1 MGVKNDITIIRLILG
16 HWAGKLSEPEKKE
29 LDNWLAQ
36 SEKHR
41 IYFQKW
47 CDDER
52 QNELLSKIGCYDPG
66 EGWQQVVRKRNMRR
80 NRRWWL
86 VAAAS
91 VAILFGGLAVYR
103 YSKIPVSLPLASE
116 ETSIYP
122 GKRMARL
129 ITPSGET
136 VLLDTLRQ
144 TDTQQMK
151 LHNDQGRVV
160 IQAAC
165 GDANGDQPVY
175 HCLEVPRGGEFSFL
189 LPDSTTVFLNA
200 ESRLRFPDRFVPGSE
215 RIVYLSGEAYFDV
228 KRDPRSPFLV
238 CLEHSAVKVTGT
250 SFNVKAY
257 PDDTNEATTLIS
269 GTVSMGIG
277 TTEQWIVLKPGEQG
291 YYDATRKTLL
301 QQTVDVNYYTA
312 WKDGVFAFYRQPLEE
327 VMKTLG
333 CWYLFDTHYQN
344 EALKSILY
352 TGKINRHASI
362 RECFL
367 HTFELTGRTYI
378 RHKRKRRL
386 LSGENKKSNRF
397 FLHKNRLQTC
407 INNLQIVLTQQ
418 IYEKKQSVVAGLEKI
433 PVACNKVSRR

>member
-29 LDNWLAQ
+29 LDNWLEQ

-41 IYFQKW
+41 VYFQKW
-47 CDDER
+47 CNDER
-52 QNELLSKIGCYDPG
+52 QDELLSKIGCYDPG

-291 YYDATRKTLL
+291 YYDATRKTLS

-362 RECFL
+362 REVL
-367 HTFELTGRTYI
+367 HTFELMDELTFDIKGKEVIVR
-378 RHKRKRRL
+378 RK
-386 LSGENKKSNRF
+386 
-397 FLHKNRLQTC
+397 
-407 INNLQIVLTQQ
+407 
-418 IYEKKQSVVAGLEKI
+418 
-433 PVACNKVSRR
+433 

>member
-175 HCLEVPRGGEFSFL
+175 HCLEVPRSGEFSFL

-200 ESRLRFPDRFVPGSE
+200 ERRLRFPDRFVPGSE

-362 RECFL
+362 REVL
-367 HTFELTGRTYI
+367 HTFELMDELTFDIKGKEVIVR
-378 RHKRKRRL
+378 RK
-386 LSGENKKSNRF
+386 
-397 FLHKNRLQTC
+397 
-407 INNLQIVLTQQ
+407 
-418 IYEKKQSVVAGLEKI
+418 
-433 PVACNKVSRR
+433 

>member
-1 MGVKNDITIIRLILG
+1 MGVKNDTTIIRLILG

-29 LDNWLAQ
+29 LDNWLEQ

-41 IYFQKW
+41 VYFQKW
-47 CDDER
+47 CNDER
-52 QNELLSKIGCYDPG
+52 QDELLSKIGCYDPG

-129 ITPSGET
+129 ITPSGEA

-144 TDTQQMK
+144 TEIQQMK

-352 TGKINRHASI
+352 TGKIYRHASI
-362 RECFL
+362 REVL
-367 HTFELTGRTYI
+367 HTFELMDELTFDIKGKEVIVR
-378 RHKRKRRL
+378 RK
-386 LSGENKKSNRF
+386 
-397 FLHKNRLQTC
+397 
-407 INNLQIVLTQQ
+407 
-418 IYEKKQSVVAGLEKI
+418 
-433 PVACNKVSRR
+433 

>member
-362 RECFL
+362 REVL
-367 HTFELTGRTYI
+367 HTFELMDELTFDIKGKEVILR
-378 RHKRKRRL
+378 RK
-386 LSGENKKSNRF
+386 
-397 FLHKNRLQTC
+397 
-407 INNLQIVLTQQ
+407 
-418 IYEKKQSVVAGLEKI
+418 
-433 PVACNKVSRR
+433 

>member
-151 LHNDQGRVV
+151 LHNDQGRGV

-291 YYDATRKTLL
+291 YYDATRETLL

-362 RECFL
+362 REVL
-367 HTFELTGRTYI
+367 HTFELMDELTFDIKGKEVIVR
-378 RHKRKRRL
+378 RK
-386 LSGENKKSNRF
+386 
-397 FLHKNRLQTC
+397 
-407 INNLQIVLTQQ
+407 
-418 IYEKKQSVVAGLEKI
+418 
-433 PVACNKVSRR
+433 

>member
-103 YSKIPVSLPLASE
+103 YSKITVSLPLASE

-291 YYDATRKTLL
+291 YYDATRETLL

-362 RECFL
+362 REVL
-367 HTFELTGRTYI
+367 HTFELMDELTFDIKGKEVIVR
-378 RHKRKRRL
+378 RK
-386 LSGENKKSNRF
+386 
-397 FLHKNRLQTC
+397 
-407 INNLQIVLTQQ
+407 
-418 IYEKKQSVVAGLEKI
+418 
-433 PVACNKVSRR
+433 

>member
-238 CLEHSAVKVTGT
+238 CLEHSVVKVTGT

-291 YYDATRKTLL
+291 YYDATRKTLS

-333 CWYLFDTHYQN
+333 RWYLFDTHYQN

-362 RECFL
+362 REVL
-367 HTFELTGRTYI
+367 HTFELMDELTFDIKGKEVIVR
-378 RHKRKRRL
+378 RK
-386 LSGENKKSNRF
+386 
-397 FLHKNRLQTC
+397 
-407 INNLQIVLTQQ
+407 
-418 IYEKKQSVVAGLEKI
+418 
-433 PVACNKVSRR
+433 

>member
-66 EGWQQVVRKRNMRR
+66 EVWQQVVRKRNMRR

-362 RECFL
+362 REVL
-367 HTFELTGRTYI
+367 HTFELMDELTFDIKGKEVIVR
-378 RHKRKRRL
+378 RK
-386 LSGENKKSNRF
+386 
-397 FLHKNRLQTC
+397 
-407 INNLQIVLTQQ
+407 
-418 IYEKKQSVVAGLEKI
+418 
-433 PVACNKVSRR
+433 

>member
-269 GTVSMGIG
+269 GTVSVGIG

-362 RECFL
+362 REVL
-367 HTFELTGRTYI
+367 HTFELMDELTFDIKGKEVIVR
-378 RHKRKRRL
+378 RK
-386 LSGENKKSNRF
+386 
-397 FLHKNRLQTC
+397 
-407 INNLQIVLTQQ
+407 
-418 IYEKKQSVVAGLEKI
+418 
-433 PVACNKVSRR
+433 

>member
-52 QNELLSKIGCYDPG
+52 QNELLSKIRCYDPG

-129 ITPSGET
+129 ITPSGEA

-144 TDTQQMK
+144 TEIQQMK

-362 RECFL
+362 REVL
-367 HTFELTGRTYI
+367 HTFELMDELTFDIKGKEVIVR
-378 RHKRKRRL
+378 RK
-386 LSGENKKSNRF
+386 
-397 FLHKNRLQTC
+397 
-407 INNLQIVLTQQ
+407 
-418 IYEKKQSVVAGLEKI
+418 
-433 PVACNKVSRR
+433 

>member
-362 RECFL
+362 REVL
-367 HTFELTGRTYI
+367 HTFELMDELTFDINGKEVIVR
-378 RHKRKRRL
+378 RK
-386 LSGENKKSNRF
+386 
-397 FLHKNRLQTC
+397 
-407 INNLQIVLTQQ
+407 
-418 IYEKKQSVVAGLEKI
+418 
-433 PVACNKVSRR
+433 

>member
-80 NRRWWL
+80 NRRWGL

-362 RECFL
+362 REVL
-367 HTFELTGRTYI
+367 HTFELMDELTFDIKGKEVIVR
-378 RHKRKRRL
+378 RK
-386 LSGENKKSNRF
+386 
-397 FLHKNRLQTC
+397 
-407 INNLQIVLTQQ
+407 
-418 IYEKKQSVVAGLEKI
+418 
-433 PVACNKVSRR
+433 

>member
-333 CWYLFDTHYQN
+333 RWYLFDTHYQN

-362 RECFL
+362 REVL
-367 HTFELTGRTYI
+367 HTFELMDELTFDIKGKEVIVR
-378 RHKRKRRL
+378 RK
-386 LSGENKKSNRF
+386 
-397 FLHKNRLQTC
+397 
-407 INNLQIVLTQQ
+407 
-418 IYEKKQSVVAGLEKI
+418 
-433 PVACNKVSRR
+433 

>member
-16 HWAGKLSEPEKKE
+16 HWARKLSEPENKE

-362 RECFL
+362 REVL
-367 HTFELTGRTYI
+367 HTFELMDELTFDIKGKEVIVR
-378 RHKRKRRL
+378 RK
-386 LSGENKKSNRF
+386 
-397 FLHKNRLQTC
+397 
-407 INNLQIVLTQQ
+407 
-418 IYEKKQSVVAGLEKI
+418 
-433 PVACNKVSRR
+433 

>member
-103 YSKIPVSLPLASE
+103 YYKIPVSLPLASE

-362 RECFL
+362 REVL
-367 HTFELTGRTYI
+367 HTFELMDELTFDIKGKEVIVR
-378 RHKRKRRL
+378 RK
-386 LSGENKKSNRF
+386 
-397 FLHKNRLQTC
+397 
-407 INNLQIVLTQQ
+407 
-418 IYEKKQSVVAGLEKI
+418 
-433 PVACNKVSRR
+433 

>member
-41 IYFQKW
+41 VYFQKW
-47 CDDER
+47 CNDER

-129 ITPSGET
+129 ITPSGEA

-362 RECFL
+362 REVL
-367 HTFELTGRTYI
+367 HTFELMDELTFDIKGKEVIVR
-378 RHKRKRRL
+378 RK
-386 LSGENKKSNRF
+386 
-397 FLHKNRLQTC
+397 
-407 INNLQIVLTQQ
+407 
-418 IYEKKQSVVAGLEKI
+418 
-433 PVACNKVSRR
+433 

>member
-291 YYDATRKTLL
+291 YYDATRETLL

-362 RECFL
+362 REVL
-367 HTFELTGRTYI
+367 HTFELMDELTFDIKGKKVIVR
-378 RHKRKRRL
+378 RK
-386 LSGENKKSNRF
+386 
-397 FLHKNRLQTC
+397 
-407 INNLQIVLTQQ
+407 
-418 IYEKKQSVVAGLEKI
+418 
-433 PVACNKVSRR
+433 

>member
-215 RIVYLSGEAYFDV
+215 RIVYLSSEAYFDV

-352 TGKINRHASI
+352 MGKINRHASI
-362 RECFL
+362 REVL
-367 HTFELTGRTYI
+367 HTFELMDELTFDIKGKEVIVR
-378 RHKRKRRL
+378 RK
-386 LSGENKKSNRF
+386 
-397 FLHKNRLQTC
+397 
-407 INNLQIVLTQQ
+407 
-418 IYEKKQSVVAGLEKI
+418 
-433 PVACNKVSRR
+433 

>member
-1 MGVKNDITIIRLILG
+1 MGVKNDTTIIRLILG

-29 LDNWLAQ
+29 LDNWLEQ

-41 IYFQKW
+41 VYFQKW
-47 CDDER
+47 CNDER
-52 QNELLSKIGCYDPG
+52 QDELLSKIGCYDPG

-291 YYDATRKTLL
+291 YYDATRKTLS

-333 CWYLFDTHYQN
+333 RWYLFDTHYQN

-362 RECFL
+362 REVL
-367 HTFELTGRTYI
+367 HTFELMDELTFDIKGKEVIVR
-378 RHKRKRRL
+378 RK
-386 LSGENKKSNRF
+386 
-397 FLHKNRLQTC
+397 
-407 INNLQIVLTQQ
+407 
-418 IYEKKQSVVAGLEKI
+418 
-433 PVACNKVSRR
+433 

>member
-238 CLEHSAVKVTGT
+238 YLEHSAVKVTGT

-362 RECFL
+362 REVL
-367 HTFELTGRTYI
+367 HTFELMDELTFDIKGKEVIVR
-378 RHKRKRRL
+378 RK
-386 LSGENKKSNRF
+386 
-397 FLHKNRLQTC
+397 
-407 INNLQIVLTQQ
+407 
-418 IYEKKQSVVAGLEKI
+418 
-433 PVACNKVSRR
+433 

>member
-129 ITPSGET
+129 ITPSGEA

-144 TDTQQMK
+144 TEIQQMK

-352 TGKINRHASI
+352 TGKIYRHASI
-362 RECFL
+362 REVL
-367 HTFELTGRTYI
+367 HTFELMDELTFDIKGKEVIVR
-378 RHKRKRRL
+378 RK
-386 LSGENKKSNRF
+386 
-397 FLHKNRLQTC
+397 
-407 INNLQIVLTQQ
+407 
-418 IYEKKQSVVAGLEKI
+418 
-433 PVACNKVSRR
+433 

>member
-29 LDNWLAQ
+29 LDNWLEQ

-41 IYFQKW
+41 VYFQKW
-47 CDDER
+47 CNDER
-52 QNELLSKIGCYDPG
+52 QDELLSKIGCYDPG

-257 PDDTNEATTLIS
+257 SDDTNETTTLIS

-291 YYDATRKTLL
+291 HYDVTRKTLS
-301 QQTVDVNYYTA
+301 QQTVDVSYYTA

-362 RECFL
+362 REVL
-367 HTFELTGRTYI
+367 HTFELMDELTFDIKGKEVIVR
-378 RHKRKRRL
+378 RK
-386 LSGENKKSNRF
+386 
-397 FLHKNRLQTC
+397 
-407 INNLQIVLTQQ
+407 
-418 IYEKKQSVVAGLEKI
+418 
-433 PVACNKVSRR
+433 

>member
-66 EGWQQVVRKRNMRR
+66 DGWQQVVRKRNMRR

-116 ETSIYP
+116 ETSLYP

-362 RECFL
+362 REVL
-367 HTFELTGRTYI
+367 HTFELMDELTFDIKGKEVIVR
-378 RHKRKRRL
+378 RK
-386 LSGENKKSNRF
+386 
-397 FLHKNRLQTC
+397 
-407 INNLQIVLTQQ
+407 
-418 IYEKKQSVVAGLEKI
+418 
-433 PVACNKVSRR
+433 

>member
-312 WKDGVFAFYRQPLEE
+312 GKDGVFAFYRQPLEE

-362 RECFL
+362 REVL
-367 HTFELTGRTYI
+367 HTFELMDELTFDIKGKEVIVR
-378 RHKRKRRL
+378 RK
-386 LSGENKKSNRF
+386 
-397 FLHKNRLQTC
+397 
-407 INNLQIVLTQQ
+407 
-418 IYEKKQSVVAGLEKI
+418 
-433 PVACNKVSRR
+433 

>member
-91 VAILFGGLAVYR
+91 VAILFGELAVYR

-352 TGKINRHASI
+352 TGKIYRHASI
-362 RECFL
+362 REVL
-367 HTFELTGRTYI
+367 HTFELMDELTFDIKGKEVIVR
-378 RHKRKRRL
+378 RK
-386 LSGENKKSNRF
+386 
-397 FLHKNRLQTC
+397 
-407 INNLQIVLTQQ
+407 
-418 IYEKKQSVVAGLEKI
+418 
-433 PVACNKVSRR
+433 

>member
-151 LHNDQGRVV
+151 LHNDQGRMV

-362 RECFL
+362 REVL
-367 HTFELTGRTYI
+367 HTFELMDELTFDIKGKEVIVR
-378 RHKRKRRL
+378 RK
-386 LSGENKKSNRF
+386 
-397 FLHKNRLQTC
+397 
-407 INNLQIVLTQQ
+407 
-418 IYEKKQSVVAGLEKI
+418 
-433 PVACNKVSRR
+433 

>member
-1 MGVKNDITIIRLILG
+1 MVVKNDITIIRLILG

-52 QNELLSKIGCYDPG
+52 QNELLSKIRCYDPG

-352 TGKINRHASI
+352 MGKINRHASI
-362 RECFL
+362 REVL
-367 HTFELTGRTYI
+367 HTFELMDELTFDIKGKEVIVR
-378 RHKRKRRL
+378 RK
-386 LSGENKKSNRF
+386 
-397 FLHKNRLQTC
+397 
-407 INNLQIVLTQQ
+407 
-418 IYEKKQSVVAGLEKI
+418 
-433 PVACNKVSRR
+433 

>member
-66 EGWQQVVRKRNMRR
+66 EGWQQGVRKRNMRR
-80 NRRWWL
+80 NRRWL

-362 RECFL
+362 REVL
-367 HTFELTGRTYI
+367 HTFELMDELTFDIKGKEVIVR
-378 RHKRKRRL
+378 RK
-386 LSGENKKSNRF
+386 
-397 FLHKNRLQTC
+397 
-407 INNLQIVLTQQ
+407 
-418 IYEKKQSVVAGLEKI
+418 
-433 PVACNKVSRR
+433 

>member
-333 CWYLFDTHYQN
+333 RWYLFDTHYQN

-352 TGKINRHASI
+352 TGKIYRHASI
-362 RECFL
+362 REVL
-367 HTFELTGRTYI
+367 HTFELMDELTFDIKGKEVIVR
-378 RHKRKRRL
+378 RK
-386 LSGENKKSNRF
+386 
-397 FLHKNRLQTC
+397 
-407 INNLQIVLTQQ
+407 
-418 IYEKKQSVVAGLEKI
+418 
-433 PVACNKVSRR
+433 

>member
-116 ETSIYP
+116 ETSLYP

-136 VLLDTLRQ
+136 VLLDTLRL
-144 TDTQQMK
+144 TDTQHMK
-151 LHNDQGRVV
+151 LHYDQGRVV

-277 TTEQWIVLKPGEQG
+277 TTEQWIVLKTGEQG
-291 YYDATRKTLL
+291 YYDATRKSLFQL
-301 QQTVDVNYYTA
+301 TVDVNYYTA

-362 RECFL
+362 REVL
-367 HTFELTGRTYI
+367 HTFELMDELTFDIKGKEVIVR
-378 RHKRKRRL
+378 RK
-386 LSGENKKSNRF
+386 
-397 FLHKNRLQTC
+397 
-407 INNLQIVLTQQ
+407 
-418 IYEKKQSVVAGLEKI
+418 
-433 PVACNKVSRR
+433 

>member
-215 RIVYLSGEAYFDV
+215 RIVYLSDEAYFDV

-362 RECFL
+362 REVL
-367 HTFELTGRTYI
+367 HTFELMDELTFDIKGKEVIVR
-378 RHKRKRRL
+378 RK
-386 LSGENKKSNRF
+386 
-397 FLHKNRLQTC
+397 
-407 INNLQIVLTQQ
+407 
-418 IYEKKQSVVAGLEKI
+418 
-433 PVACNKVSRR
+433 

>member
-41 IYFQKW
+41 VYFQKW
-47 CDDER
+47 CNDER

-129 ITPSGET
+129 ITPSGEA

-189 LPDSTTVFLNA
+189 LPVSTTVFLNA

-291 YYDATRKTLL
+291 YYDATRKTLS

-362 RECFL
+362 REVL
-367 HTFELTGRTYI
+367 HTFELMDELTFDIKGKEVIVR
-378 RHKRKRRL
+378 RK
-386 LSGENKKSNRF
+386 
-397 FLHKNRLQTC
+397 
-407 INNLQIVLTQQ
+407 
-418 IYEKKQSVVAGLEKI
+418 
-433 PVACNKVSRR
+433 

>member
-291 YYDATRKTLL
+291 YYDATRETLL

-362 RECFL
+362 REVL
-367 HTFELTGRTYI
+367 HTFELMDELTFDIKGKGVIVR
-378 RHKRKRRL
+378 RK
-386 LSGENKKSNRF
+386 
-397 FLHKNRLQTC
+397 
-407 INNLQIVLTQQ
+407 
-418 IYEKKQSVVAGLEKI
+418 
-433 PVACNKVSRR
+433 

>member
-362 RECFL
+362 PGGLAHLRAD
-367 HTFELTGRTYI
+367 GRTYI
-378 RHKRKRRL
+378 RHKRK
-386 LSGENKKSNRF
+386 GGYC
-397 FLHKNRLQTC
+397 Q
-407 INNLQIVLTQQ
+407 
-418 IYEKKQSVVAGLEKI
+418 EKI
-433 PVACNKVSRR
+433 KKATASSCTRTGCKLV

>member
-1 MGVKNDITIIRLILG
+1 MGVKNDIIIIRLILG

-29 LDNWLAQ
+29 LDNWLEQ

-41 IYFQKW
+41 VYFQKW
-47 CDDER
+47 CNDER
-52 QNELLSKIGCYDPG
+52 QDELLSKIGCYDPG

-129 ITPSGET
+129 ITPSGEA

-291 YYDATRKTLL
+291 YYDATRKTLS

-362 RECFL
+362 REVL
-367 HTFELTGRTYI
+367 HTFELMDELTFDIKGKEVIVR
-378 RHKRKRRL
+378 RK
-386 LSGENKKSNRF
+386 
-397 FLHKNRLQTC
+397 
-407 INNLQIVLTQQ
+407 
-418 IYEKKQSVVAGLEKI
+418 
-433 PVACNKVSRR
+433 

>member
-52 QNELLSKIGCYDPG
+52 QNELLSKIRCYDPG
-66 EGWQQVVRKRNMRR
+66 EGWQQVVHKRNMRR

-228 KRDPRSPFLV
+228 KRYPRSPFLV

-352 TGKINRHASI
+352 MGKINRHASI
-362 RECFL
+362 REVL
-367 HTFELTGRTYI
+367 HTFELMDELTFDIKGKEVIVR
-378 RHKRKRRL
+378 RK
-386 LSGENKKSNRF
+386 
-397 FLHKNRLQTC
+397 
-407 INNLQIVLTQQ
+407 
-418 IYEKKQSVVAGLEKI
+418 
-433 PVACNKVSRR
+433 

>member
-16 HWAGKLSEPEKKE
+16 HWAGKLSEPKKKE

-362 RECFL
+362 REVL
-367 HTFELTGRTYI
+367 HTFELMDELTFDIKGKEVIVR
-378 RHKRKRRL
+378 RK
-386 LSGENKKSNRF
+386 
-397 FLHKNRLQTC
+397 
-407 INNLQIVLTQQ
+407 
-418 IYEKKQSVVAGLEKI
+418 
-433 PVACNKVSRR
+433 

>member
-41 IYFQKW
+41 VYFQKW
-47 CDDER
+47 CNDER
-52 QNELLSKIGCYDPG
+52 QNELLSKIGCYAPG

-129 ITPSGET
+129 ITPSGEA

-165 GDANGDQPVY
+165 GDTNGDQPVY

-362 RECFL
+362 REVL
-367 HTFELTGRTYI
+367 HTFELMDELTFDIKGKEVIVR
-378 RHKRKRRL
+378 RK
-386 LSGENKKSNRF
+386 
-397 FLHKNRLQTC
+397 
-407 INNLQIVLTQQ
+407 
-418 IYEKKQSVVAGLEKI
+418 
-433 PVACNKVSRR
+433 

>member
-66 EGWQQVVRKRNMRR
+66 EGWQQVVRKRNLRR

-116 ETSIYP
+116 ETSLYP

-362 RECFL
+362 REVL
-367 HTFELTGRTYI
+367 HTFELMDELTFDIKGKEVIVR
-378 RHKRKRRL
+378 RK
-386 LSGENKKSNRF
+386 
-397 FLHKNRLQTC
+397 
-407 INNLQIVLTQQ
+407 
-418 IYEKKQSVVAGLEKI
+418 
-433 PVACNKVSRR
+433 